1 MTTTALEYA
10 PWSTLEQEKGVSDDA
25 STLRRV
31 WDGIVTAS
39 ESITRGLALEDIRV
53 GIRRAVLDAID
64 NQDISVEESTVRYA
78 EAFATALPSS
88 LQQVDVSIDFD
99 GDISFDWDFGKRRV
113 FAVSVRRDGVLN
125 YAGLFGLNRLRVS
138 EVLLRDIP
146 SPILQGILRAQRGR

>member
-1 MTTTALEYA
+1 M
-10 PWSTLEQEKGVSDDA
+10 
-25 STLRRV
+25 
-31 WDGIVTAS
+31 
-39 ESITRGLALEDIRV
+39 

-125 YAGLFGLNRLRVS
+125 YAGLFGLNRLRGS